1 VKAKNRNRSFQI
13 HAIRYYLKTDVHVG
27 GFHVVEV
34 PDAKVI
40 VLMTIICLGRTKLTH
55 NTAMACAEDAHVGD
69 TSEVF
74 LTIQGVPS
82 AIEDVVEGIM
92 QRPFIDGVYMTLI
105 LLWPSK

>member
-1 VKAKNRNRSFQI
+1 
-13 HAIRYYLKTDVHVG
+13 
-27 GFHVVEV
+27 
-34 PDAKVI
+34 
-40 VLMTIICLGRTKLTH
+40 
-55 NTAMACAEDAHVGD
+55 MACAEDAHVGD